1 MNKTLS
7 LSKVVID
14 PTARDAEK
22 EWKFWPLQFQDFVQL
37 TVDPGIDL
45 LKILRLF
52 LTASTFENVQNC
64 KSYDEVIAKL
74 NEFYVK
80 LKKRHFCKHT
90 SRERHI
96 TNNLCHPGVTRMAHY
111 ARSKN
116 LPYTIEEIQR
126 MTISCRVCAELKP
139 RFFKGDSEKLI
150 KATIPFERLN
160 IDFKRPL
167 PSTSSNRYTL
177 TVVDEYSRFP
187 FALPWPDTS
196 SQTVSK
202 CLTQLF
208 YLFGKPAYIYTDCG
222 SSFMSND
229 LKTCLH
235 SLGVVTSRTT
245 AYNPQATNTCGYI
258 PLYVVNN
265 TGSCTNETT
274 ELNKQTRP
282 PRRRRG
288 EILEANPKYAHVR
301 LTDGRETTVSARHL
315 APAGGKCIVEDGNS
329 DEPKVRT
336 GLPDEEDEK
345 REKPGANDTTP
356 ENSKS
361 EENTATNDKSHQKPP
376 GHSTRIRRTPKRL
389 ENYAQH

>member
-1 MNKTLS
+1 
-7 LSKVVID
+7 
-14 PTARDAEK
+14 
-22 EWKFWPLQFQDFVQL
+22 
-37 TVDPGIDL
+37 
-45 LKILRLF
+45 
-52 LTASTFENVQNC
+52 
-64 KSYDEVIAKL
+64 
-74 NEFYVK
+74 
-80 LKKRHFCKHT
+80 
-90 SRERHI
+90 
-96 TNNLCHPGVTRMAHY
+96 
-111 ARSKN
+111 
-116 LPYTIEEIQR
+116 
-126 MTISCRVCAELKP
+126 MTISCRVCAELKS
-139 RFFKGDSEKLI
+139 RFFKGDSGKLI

-208 YLFGKPAYIYTDCG
+208 YLFGKLAYIYTDRG

-229 LKTCLH
+229 LKTYLH

-245 AYNPQATNTCGYI
+245 AYNPQEE
-258 PLYVVNN
+258 V
-265 TGSCTNETT
+265 
-274 ELNKQTRP
+274 EL
-282 PRRRRG
+282 
-288 EILEANPKYAHVR
+288 LEANPKYAHVR

-315 APAGGKCIVEDGNS
+315 APAGGNCIVEDGNS

-356 ENSKS
+356 ENSKT
-361 EENTATNDKSHQKPP
+361 EENTATNNKSHQKPP

-389 ENYAQH
+389 ENYVQH